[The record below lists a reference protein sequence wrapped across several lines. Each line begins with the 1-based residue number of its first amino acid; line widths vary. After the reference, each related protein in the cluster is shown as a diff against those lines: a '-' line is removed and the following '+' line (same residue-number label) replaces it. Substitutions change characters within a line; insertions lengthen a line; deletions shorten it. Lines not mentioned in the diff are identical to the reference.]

1 VLSQELDAAREAG
14 ALAREDA
21 AFGELVKQGVD
32 VVRPTPAQR
41 AALRAAVDRVWANW
55 TASIGAELVAAAQAA
70 VQKT

>member
-1 VLSQELDAAREAG
+1 
-14 ALAREDA
+14 
-21 AFGELVKQGVD
+21 
-32 VVRPTPAQR
+32 VRPTPAQR